1 MSHAVGV
8 YRCAILEGLGTLDK
22 GRSRPSGYIG
32 YMIFN
37 VAIRRDEVYEP
48 LGAPCKV
55 EAMCGLG

>member
-1 MSHAVGV
+1 M
-8 YRCAILEGLGTLDK
+8 DK

-37 VAIRRDEVYEP
+37 VAIRRDEFYEP